1 VLGWLRGGY
10 FKNFKIMDAEDMR
23 EMREEQ
29 KKRRADRLPIRQHE
43 IESLVGVTVR
53 KLTDYQYRINEVID
67 VYPIHR
73 RWHELKGGKRG
84 VYPVEGLQQFIN
96 KKFNGRI
103 N

>member
-1 VLGWLRGGY
+1 
-10 FKNFKIMDAEDMR
+10 MDAEDMR

-73 RWHELKGGKRG
+73 RWHELKCGKRG